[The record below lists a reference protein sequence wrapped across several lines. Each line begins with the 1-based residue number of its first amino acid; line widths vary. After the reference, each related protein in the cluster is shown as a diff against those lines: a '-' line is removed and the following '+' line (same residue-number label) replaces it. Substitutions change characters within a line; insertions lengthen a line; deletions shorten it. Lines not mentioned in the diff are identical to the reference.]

1 MNQFIKAQ
9 CRNMDSYLS
18 AFMES
23 CRAAALQDDGVVSKE
38 EEKILKRLEKAC
50 EKFRSE
56 INKVVE

>member
-18 AFMES
+18 AFIQS
-23 CRAAALQDDGVVSKE
+23 CRVAALQDDGVVSKE
-38 EEKILKRLEKAC
+38 EERILKRLDKAC